1 MAKEYAIDET
11 FRQGK
16 VNLKVCEGLCIDCYF
31 FSRPKEECGNMACL
45 NFQREDN
52 QDVITREENYTG
64 ETTDTFRINLN
75 DIKIELN
82 QETNADLEGTDVIK
96 AVWQILGNAISSIK
110 ETLTK

>member
-1 MAKEYAIDET
+1 MNIKTTGSIVGTGEILVTITKSTKNEGNKNFPVRNHTADNT
-11 FRQGK
+11 GK
-16 VNLKVCEGLCIDCYF
+16 TI
-31 FSRPKEECGNMACL
+31 
-45 NFQREDN
+45 EDK

-82 QETNADLEGTDVIK
+82 QETNADLEGTDLIK

>member
-1 MAKEYAIDET
+1 MNIKTTGSIVGTGEILVTITKSTKNEGNKNFPIKKYVADNAGKAI
-11 FRQGK
+11 
-16 VNLKVCEGLCIDCYF
+16 
-31 FSRPKEECGNMACL
+31 
-45 NFQREDN
+45 EDS
-52 QDVITREENYTG
+52 QEVTTREENYTE

-82 QETNADLEGTDVIK
+82 QETNADLEGTDLIK